1 MRPSFN
7 PSELGMTF
15 LGVDKY
21 QINADERL
29 EDEIVIWGHLPF
41 KLVGDKYVNEIG
53 VKVYIKQV
61 MEVFVL
67 LKGYDYEGFGSDVEV
82 FSTRDAA
89 EARRQAYRDGN
100 GIVDNQNPNITYDYG
115 YDILKIVKR
124 TIK

>member
-1 MRPSFN
+1 MTISFN
-7 PSELGMTF
+7 PTELGMTF

-53 VKVYIKQV
+53 VQVYIKQV

-82 FSTRDAA
+82 FSTREAA
-89 EARRQAYRDGN
+89 EARKQAYSDGEIKLK
-100 GIVDNQNPNITYDYG
+100 GQDDILFDYDY
-115 YDILKIVKR
+115 DLLKIVKR